1 MAFRMNAAGSAAI
14 SVLCIEFQVEDFE
27 YKILEFSWH
36 VGLLCECLTR
46 DNCAWSSETNVSCLT
61 PQALFFTYRRGRLA
75 FLEFNAPTSET
86 TNARFRG

>member
-27 YKILEFSWH
+27 YKILEFSCH

-46 DNCAWSSETNVSCLT
+46 II
-61 PQALFFTYRRGRLA
+61 ALG
-75 FLEFNAPTSET
+75 
-86 TNARFRG
+86 